1 MPNDKKEKKIKMA
14 DLLGLNVKNTKNL
27 KFTASLYHTSNLILK
42 SKKLQCLQQ
51 ESVTKASNNL
61 EAACSLGV

>member
-1 MPNDKKEKKIKMA
+1 MYQKNWPILRDTEVPNDKKEKKIKMA

-42 SKKLQCLQQ
+42 VKNPNVFSKSQ
-51 ESVTKASNNL
+51 
-61 EAACSLGV
+61 